1 MNKAEIFIKCYVS
14 SGRAENPTPSSAEGE
29 CCGSGGGGGSGLE
42 LLKVAGGFLLWQP
55 VSAGMFQ
62 GSICSSSEV
71 LVKLDS
77 CTSNVGKLFYRGLLG
92 SC

>member
-42 LLKVAGGFLLWQP
+42 LLKVAGGFLL
-55 VSAGMFQ
+55 
-62 GSICSSSEV
+62 
-71 LVKLDS
+71 
-77 CTSNVGKLFYRGLLG
+77 
-92 SC
+92 